1 MSELVSR
8 GIDLAIYGM
17 GTVFVFLTVL
27 VGATMLLSFVL
38 RWQGALVQ
46 EQESAVVGGDKLAA
60 ISAAVRAYR
69 NRHTS

>member
-1 MSELVSR
+1 MSEIVSR

-27 VGATMLLSFVL
+27 VGATMLMSFVL
-38 RWQGALVQ
+38 KWQAALVQ
-46 EQESAVVGGDKLAA
+46 EQETTVVSADKLAA

-69 NRHTS
+69 DRHTS